1 MYNSTYAMA
10 VVQQNTTN
18 TQWQTAVFELK
29 ACAF

>member
-1 MYNSTYAMA
+1 MA
-10 VVQQNTTN
+10 VVQQNTTIN